1 MTLRLAYDEIGN
13 PIQALRPGVAQNIAF
28 DNTSK
33 QNGTAF
39 GAGTRVLRLRELT
52 ADCYYKVGANPTAVA
67 DGTCVLL
74 GQDEREF
81 VRIEPGDKIAVI
93 RGATT
98 NGTLNIAEMG

>member
-13 PIQALRPGVAQNIAF
+13 PIQALRPGAAQNIAF
-28 DNTSK
+28 DDTSK
-33 QNGTAF
+33 QNATALV
-39 GAGTRVLRLRELT
+39 AGTRVLRLRALA
-52 ADCYYKVGANPTAVA
+52 ADCYYKVGADPTAAA

-81 VRIEPGDKIAVI
+81 VRIEQGDKIAVI
-93 RGATT
+93 RAGAV